1 MRTTLLVI
9 VIAVSAACE
18 TPEIPITGPT
28 EVVIATEHFRGGL
41 QVGGVRFYSFRVQE
55 GGTVTVTLASITT
68 PPFGF
73 PVSASLRLGLGIP
86 QGTGCALSKQVTAA
100 ASLNAQLTEL
110 ATPGIYCVEIADI
123 GELRE
128 PITFAARFTHP

>member
-1 MRTTLLVI
+1 MRTIFLVT
-9 VIAVSAACE
+9 VLAVSVACE

-28 EVVIATEHFRGGL
+28 EVLISTEHFRGAL
-41 QVGGVRFYSFRVQE
+41 QVGGVRFYSFQIQE
-55 GGTVTVTLASITT
+55 GGTVTVTLASITNA
-68 PPFGF
+68 PFGL
-73 PVSASLRLGLGIP
+73 PVSASLRVGLGIP
-86 QGTGCALSKQVTAA
+86 QGTGCALFRQVTAA